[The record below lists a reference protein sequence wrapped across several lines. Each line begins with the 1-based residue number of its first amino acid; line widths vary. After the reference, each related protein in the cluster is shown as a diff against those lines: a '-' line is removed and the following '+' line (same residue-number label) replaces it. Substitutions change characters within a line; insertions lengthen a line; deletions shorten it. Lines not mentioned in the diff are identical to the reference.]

1 MRAEDEI
8 KKIYNLYG
16 DSIFKLALSYVKDYA
31 TAEDIMQ
38 NVLMK
43 YMLNTK
49 TFLDTEHEKAWLLRV
64 TINECKMH
72 NRLVWNARRV
82 SIDDIDLIENETEE
96 KNDVLDAVFSLPKQY
111 RMVIHLYYYEGYSVK
126 EIAAILGKREGTV
139 SSLMCRARK
148 ILKEGLEKEYA
159 GYF

>member
-96 KNDVLDAVFSLPKQY
+96 KMMYLMQCSLYQSN
-111 RMVIHLYYYEGYSVK
+111 IGWLYTYIIMK
-126 EIAAILGKREGTV
+126 DTV
-139 SSLMCRARK
+139 
-148 ILKEGLEKEYA
+148 
-159 GYF
+159 